1 MCIFLY
7 NYFFCN
13 ISRKDLEDIVE
24 LDKDFENFD
33 IEHNKNQFC
42 WDYQDYIL
50 LLTKRKSLLT
60 LIKNRQKI
68 IGFCLSVVLDFESEL
83 YKIIIQKE
91 YRNKGLGKILL
102 SFHLGS
108 LELMGVK
115 FSFLEVSN
123 INFPAIYLYQKN
135 GYKIEYV
142 RKKYY
147 INSDALV
154 MKRKLFY

>member
-7 NYFFCN
+7 NYFLCN
-13 ISRKDLEDIVE
+13 LCRKDLEDIVE
-24 LDKDFENFD
+24 LDQDFENFD
-33 IEHNKNQFC
+33 VEHNRNQFC
-42 WDYQDYIL
+42 WDYQDYIF

-60 LIKNRQKI
+60 LMKNRQKI
-68 IGFCLSVVLDFESEL
+68 IGFCLSVIVGFESEL

-102 SFHLGS
+102 LFHLGS
-108 LELMGVK
+108 LKIMGVG
-115 FSFLEVSN
+115 FSFLEVSH
-123 INFPAIYLYQKN
+123 INFPAICLYKKI
-135 GYKIEYV
+135 GYKVEYV

-154 MKRKLFY
+154 MKREL